1 MSERQPVTAWPSV
14 PEQTLSLLGGAAAC
28 VREPGLPLRFRYQ
41 AVRTLGRFYAESDL
55 SIMRRLGV
63 NERTALRRK
72 ERGELSPDESDRLAR
87 LARVTRVAIEAFG
100 DEAKAR
106 RWLTSPNRAL
116 QQHMPLDLIASDAG
130 AQAVTDEL
138 GRIEYGELY

>member
-28 VREPGLPLRFRYQ
+28 VREPGL
-41 AVRTLGRFYAESDL
+41 
-55 SIMRRLGV
+55 
-63 NERTALRRK
+63 
-72 ERGELSPDESDRLAR
+72 
-87 LARVTRVAIEAFG
+87 ARVTCAAIEAFG

-138 GRIEYGELY
+138 GRIDYGELY